1 MTLWVELNPNHQKQ
15 NICILGK
22 YWVVSRML
30 GVALE
35 HKAALI
41 GMAVQPPAK
50 SATQSVNINSD
61 VRSSRSAGYRAKTA
75 MTSEFVMIF
84 TTITVLMIAGFTSLN
99 SYASMT
105 KRSMFFK
112 VSKLC

>member
-1 MTLWVELNPNHQKQ
+1 
-15 NICILGK
+15 
-22 YWVVSRML
+22 ML

-50 SATQSVNINSD
+50 SATHIVKINSD

-75 MTSEFVMIF
+75 MTTAFVMIF
-84 TTITVLMIAGFTSLN
+84 STITVLMMAGFTSLN
-99 SYASMT
+99 SYKSMT
-105 KRSMFFK
+105 IELMCFK
-112 VSKLC
+112 VSKCAVICVIRTRHN

>member
-1 MTLWVELNPNHQKQ
+1 MTLWNELNPNHQKQ

-50 SATQSVNINSD
+50 SATHIVKINSD
-61 VRSSRSAGYRAKTA
+61 VQSSRNAGYRAKTA
-75 MTSEFVMIF
+75 MTSAFVMIF
-84 TTITVLMIAGFTSLN
+84 STITVLMMAGFTSLN
-99 SYASMT
+99 SYTSMT
-105 KRSMFFK
+105 I
-112 VSKLC
+112 